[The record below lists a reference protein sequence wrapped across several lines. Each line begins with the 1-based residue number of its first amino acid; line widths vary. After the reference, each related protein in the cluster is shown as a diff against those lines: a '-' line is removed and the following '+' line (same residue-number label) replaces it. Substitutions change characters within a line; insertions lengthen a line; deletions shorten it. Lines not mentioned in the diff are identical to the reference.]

1 MQSANKRTITV
12 FGTKRNETP
21 FVLMTFR
28 KLPYVLRFVAW
39 RKRQMNTLK
48 AQRRETTEKAKRLRR
63 EGYVTGN
70 LFGRQIEGSIL
81 LKIEK
86 KEAERIM
93 RECMKGSQIM
103 LEVEGKEYD
112 VLIKEMD
119 YDAMTRSILEMDFQE
134 LVKGEKVH
142 SVAEIILHNKDKV
155 IEGALEQLLEEVAYK
170 ATPEHLVDKIDVDC
184 STLHLGDTITVGDL
198 AIAKNKDVDVV
209 THLDSVVVT
218 VLAPNN
224 ADIPSDED
232 AEETAA
238 E

>member
-1 MQSANKRTITV
+1 
-12 FGTKRNETP
+12 
-21 FVLMTFR
+21 
-28 KLPYVLRFVAW
+28 
-39 RKRQMNTLK
+39 MNTLK
-48 AQRRETTEKAKRLRR
+48 AQRRETTEKAKKLRR

-224 ADIPSDED
+224 ADIPEDAD
-232 AEETAA
+232 AEEAAA

>member
-1 MQSANKRTITV
+1 
-12 FGTKRNETP
+12 
-21 FVLMTFR
+21 
-28 KLPYVLRFVAW
+28 
-39 RKRQMNTLK
+39 MNTLK
-48 AQRRETTEKAKRLRR
+48 AQRRETTEKAKKLRR

-232 AEETAA
+232 ADEAAA

>member
-1 MQSANKRTITV
+1 
-12 FGTKRNETP
+12 
-21 FVLMTFR
+21 
-28 KLPYVLRFVAW
+28 
-39 RKRQMNTLK
+39 MNTLK

-119 YDAMTRSILEMDFQE
+119 YNAMTRSILEMDFQE

-224 ADIPSDED
+224 ADIPEDAD
-232 AEETAA
+232 AEEAVA

>member
-1 MQSANKRTITV
+1 
-12 FGTKRNETP
+12 
-21 FVLMTFR
+21 
-28 KLPYVLRFVAW
+28 
-39 RKRQMNTLK
+39 MNTLK

-224 ADIPSDED
+224 ADIPSDEE

>member
-1 MQSANKRTITV
+1 
-12 FGTKRNETP
+12 
-21 FVLMTFR
+21 
-28 KLPYVLRFVAW
+28 
-39 RKRQMNTLK
+39 MNTLK
-48 AQRRETTEKAKRLRR
+48 AQRRETTEKAKKLRR

-209 THLDSVVVT
+209 THLDSIVVT

-224 ADIPSDED
+224 ADIPSDEN
-232 AEETAA
+232 AEEAAA

>member
-1 MQSANKRTITV
+1 
-12 FGTKRNETP
+12 
-21 FVLMTFR
+21 
-28 KLPYVLRFVAW
+28 
-39 RKRQMNTLK
+39 MNTLK

-209 THLDSVVVT
+209 THLDSIVVT

>member
-1 MQSANKRTITV
+1 
-12 FGTKRNETP
+12 
-21 FVLMTFR
+21 
-28 KLPYVLRFVAW
+28 
-39 RKRQMNTLK
+39 MNTLK

-63 EGYVTGN
+63 EGYVTGI

-209 THLDSVVVT
+209 THLDSIVVT

-232 AEETAA
+232 AEEAAA

>member
-1 MQSANKRTITV
+1 
-12 FGTKRNETP
+12 
-21 FVLMTFR
+21 
-28 KLPYVLRFVAW
+28 
-39 RKRQMNTLK
+39 MNTLK

-142 SVAEIILHNKDKV
+142 SVAEIVLHNKDKV

-218 VLAPNN
+218 VLVPNN

>member
-1 MQSANKRTITV
+1 
-12 FGTKRNETP
+12 
-21 FVLMTFR
+21 
-28 KLPYVLRFVAW
+28 
-39 RKRQMNTLK
+39 MNTLK

-70 LFGRQIEGSIL
+70 LFGRQIKGSIL

-119 YDAMTRSILEMDFQE
+119 YDAMTRGILEMDFQE

-224 ADIPSDED
+224 ADIPEDAD
-232 AEETAA
+232 AEEAAA

>member
-1 MQSANKRTITV
+1 
-12 FGTKRNETP
+12 
-21 FVLMTFR
+21 
-28 KLPYVLRFVAW
+28 
-39 RKRQMNTLK
+39 MNTLK

-119 YDAMTRSILEMDFQE
+119 YNAMTRSILEMDFQE

-232 AEETAA
+232 AEETA

>member
-1 MQSANKRTITV
+1 
-12 FGTKRNETP
+12 
-21 FVLMTFR
+21 
-28 KLPYVLRFVAW
+28 
-39 RKRQMNTLK
+39 MNTLK

-142 SVAEIILHNKDKV
+142 SVAEIVLHNKDKV

-232 AEETAA
+232 AEEVAT

>member
-1 MQSANKRTITV
+1 
-12 FGTKRNETP
+12 
-21 FVLMTFR
+21 
-28 KLPYVLRFVAW
+28 
-39 RKRQMNTLK
+39 MNTLK

-142 SVAEIILHNKDKV
+142 SVAEIVLHNKDKV

-232 AEETAA
+232 AEEAAA

>member
-1 MQSANKRTITV
+1 
-12 FGTKRNETP
+12 
-21 FVLMTFR
+21 
-28 KLPYVLRFVAW
+28 
-39 RKRQMNTLK
+39 MNTLK

-224 ADIPSDED
+224 ADIPEDAD
-232 AEETAA
+232 AEEAAA

>member
-1 MQSANKRTITV
+1 
-12 FGTKRNETP
+12 
-21 FVLMTFR
+21 
-28 KLPYVLRFVAW
+28 
-39 RKRQMNTLK
+39 MNTLK

-86 KEAERIM
+86 KEAERIL

-232 AEETAA
+232 AEETA

>member
-1 MQSANKRTITV
+1 
-12 FGTKRNETP
+12 
-21 FVLMTFR
+21 
-28 KLPYVLRFVAW
+28 
-39 RKRQMNTLK
+39 MNTLK

-119 YDAMTRSILEMDFQE
+119 YDAMTRSILEIDFQE

-232 AEETAA
+232 AEEVAT

>member
-1 MQSANKRTITV
+1 
-12 FGTKRNETP
+12 
-21 FVLMTFR
+21 
-28 KLPYVLRFVAW
+28 
-39 RKRQMNTLK
+39 MNTLK
-48 AQRRETTEKAKRLRR
+48 AQRRETTEKAKKLRR

-209 THLDSVVVT
+209 THLDSIVVT

-232 AEETAA
+232 AEEAAA

>member
-1 MQSANKRTITV
+1 
-12 FGTKRNETP
+12 
-21 FVLMTFR
+21 
-28 KLPYVLRFVAW
+28 
-39 RKRQMNTLK
+39 MNTLK
-48 AQRRETTEKAKRLRR
+48 AQRRETTEKAKKLRR

-224 ADIPSDED
+224 ADIPEDAD
-232 AEETAA
+232 AEEAVA

>member
-1 MQSANKRTITV
+1 
-12 FGTKRNETP
+12 
-21 FVLMTFR
+21 
-28 KLPYVLRFVAW
+28 
-39 RKRQMNTLK
+39 MNTLK
-48 AQRRETTEKAKRLRR
+48 AQRRETTEKAKKLRR

-232 AEETAA
+232 AEETA

>member
-48 AQRRETTEKAKRLRR
+48 AQRRETTEKAKKLRR

-142 SVAEIILHNKDKV
+142 SVAEIVLHNKDKV

-232 AEETAA
+232 AEETA

>member
-1 MQSANKRTITV
+1 
-12 FGTKRNETP
+12 
-21 FVLMTFR
+21 
-28 KLPYVLRFVAW
+28 
-39 RKRQMNTLK
+39 MNTLK

-142 SVAEIILHNKDKV
+142 SVAEIVLHNKDKV

-224 ADIPSDED
+224 ADIPEDAD
-232 AEETAA
+232 AEEAVA

>member
-1 MQSANKRTITV
+1 
-12 FGTKRNETP
+12 
-21 FVLMTFR
+21 
-28 KLPYVLRFVAW
+28 
-39 RKRQMNTLK
+39 MNTLK
-48 AQRRETTEKAKRLRR
+48 AQRRETTEKAKKLRR

-142 SVAEIILHNKDKV
+142 SVAEIVLHNKDKV

-209 THLDSVVVT
+209 THLDSIVVT

-224 ADIPSDED
+224 ADIPSDEE
-232 AEETAA
+232 AEETA

>member
-1 MQSANKRTITV
+1 
-12 FGTKRNETP
+12 
-21 FVLMTFR
+21 
-28 KLPYVLRFVAW
+28 
-39 RKRQMNTLK
+39 MNTLK

-209 THLDSVVVT
+209 THLDSIVVT

-232 AEETAA
+232 AEEAAA

>member
-1 MQSANKRTITV
+1 
-12 FGTKRNETP
+12 
-21 FVLMTFR
+21 MTFR

-224 ADIPSDED
+224 ADIPEDAD
-232 AEETAA
+232 AEEAVA

>member
-1 MQSANKRTITV
+1 
-12 FGTKRNETP
+12 
-21 FVLMTFR
+21 
-28 KLPYVLRFVAW
+28 
-39 RKRQMNTLK
+39 MNTLK
-48 AQRRETTEKAKRLRR
+48 AQRRETTEKAKKLRR

-142 SVAEIILHNKDKV
+142 SVAEIVLHNKDKV

-224 ADIPSDED
+224 ADIPEDAD
-232 AEETAA
+232 AEEAAA

>member
-1 MQSANKRTITV
+1 
-12 FGTKRNETP
+12 
-21 FVLMTFR
+21 
-28 KLPYVLRFVAW
+28 
-39 RKRQMNTLK
+39 MNTLK
-48 AQRRETTEKAKRLRR
+48 AQRRETTEKAKKLRR

-119 YDAMTRSILEMDFQE
+119 YDAMTRSILEIDFQE

-142 SVAEIILHNKDKV
+142 SVAEIVLHNKDKV

-232 AEETAA
+232 AEETA

>member
-1 MQSANKRTITV
+1 
-12 FGTKRNETP
+12 
-21 FVLMTFR
+21 
-28 KLPYVLRFVAW
+28 
-39 RKRQMNTLK
+39 MNTIK

-209 THLDSVVVT
+209 THLDSIVVT

-232 AEETAA
+232 AEEAAA

>member
-1 MQSANKRTITV
+1 
-12 FGTKRNETP
+12 
-21 FVLMTFR
+21 
-28 KLPYVLRFVAW
+28 
-39 RKRQMNTLK
+39 MNTLK

-93 RECMKGSQIM
+93 RECMKGIQIM
-103 LEVEGKEYD
+103 LEVEGKEYY

-142 SVAEIILHNKDKV
+142 SVAEIVLHNKDKV

-232 AEETAA
+232 AEEVAT

>member
-1 MQSANKRTITV
+1 
-12 FGTKRNETP
+12 
-21 FVLMTFR
+21 
-28 KLPYVLRFVAW
+28 
-39 RKRQMNTLK
+39 MNTLK

-142 SVAEIILHNKDKV
+142 SVAEIVLHNKDKV

-218 VLAPNN
+218 VLTPNN

-232 AEETAA
+232 AEEVAT